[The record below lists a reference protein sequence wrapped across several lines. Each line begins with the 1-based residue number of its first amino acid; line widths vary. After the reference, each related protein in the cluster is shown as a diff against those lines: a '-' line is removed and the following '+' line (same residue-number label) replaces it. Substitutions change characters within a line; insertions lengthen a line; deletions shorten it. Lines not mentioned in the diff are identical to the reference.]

1 MTFLPEAFIQS
12 PLFGIALTIVVYVIF
27 EIIVD
32 KFELSI
38 IPPFVLA
45 CPMIIAFIYFQE
57 PYITYED
64 YETGAGF
71 INFLLGPATV
81 ALALPLYN
89 NRRII
94 KENLPVII
102 SGILV
107 ATITG
112 IVSIFICGKM
122 FGASSQVLLSMI
134 PKSVTTPIAMD
145 ISSAIGGIPALT
157 AACVIFTGMLG
168 ATFNHKILEALKIK
182 NNIAIGL
189 SIGASRHQRLRR
201 QKCPAAGNRRR
212 FHRAYRHSYFH
223 FGSYSA
229 AVYGKLILKF
239 NTKYTQ
245 KTVLPFTAIPSFY
258 FAGFVKFMPHSFMP
272 RSYLLRFSGVTGTRF
287 AICPA

>member
-1 MTFLPEAFIQS
+1 MPENDFFTRS
-12 PLFGIALTIVVYVIF
+12 FHPIAAVWH
-27 EIIVD
+27 
-32 KFELSI
+32 
-38 IPPFVLA
+38 
-45 CPMIIAFIYFQE
+45 C
-57 PYITYED
+57 
-64 YETGAGF
+64 
-71 INFLLGPATV
+71 LGPATV

-107 ATITG
+107 ATVTG

-189 SIGASRHQRLRR
+189 SIGASSHGLGTSV
-201 QKCPAAGNRRR
+201 CAGKN
-212 FHRAYRHSYFH
+212 ALQLAIGGASI
-223 FGSYSA
+223 GLTGIATS
-229 AVYGKLILKF
+229 ILAPIL
-239 NTKYTQ
+239 
-245 KTVLPFTAIPSFY
+245 LPFMESLF
-258 FAGFVKFMPHSFMP
+258 
-272 RSYLLRFSGVTGTRF
+272 
-287 AICPA
+287 

>member
-12 PLFGIALTIVVYVIF
+12 PLFGIALTIVVYVIC

-107 ATITG
+107 ATVTG
-112 IVSIFICGKM
+112 IVSIFICGKI
-122 FGASSQVLLSMI
+122 FGASSQVLLSM
-134 PKSVTTPIAMD
+134 IAMD

-189 SIGASRHQRLRR
+189 SIGASSHGLGTSV
-201 QKCPAAGNRRR
+201 CAGKN
-212 FHRAYRHSYFH
+212 ALQLAIGGASI
-223 FGSYSA
+223 GLTGIATS
-229 AVYGKLILKF
+229 ILAPIL
-239 NTKYTQ
+239 
-245 KTVLPFTAIPSFY
+245 LPFMESLF
-258 FAGFVKFMPHSFMP
+258 
-272 RSYLLRFSGVTGTRF
+272 
-287 AICPA
+287 

>member
-12 PLFGIALTIVVYVIF
+12 PLFGIALTIVVYVIC

-107 ATITG
+107 ATVTG

-168 ATFNHKILEALKIK
+168 ATFNHKILEDLKIK

-189 SIGASRHQRLRR
+189 SIGASSHGLGTSV
-201 QKCPAAGNRRR
+201 CAGKN
-212 FHRAYRHSYFH
+212 ALQLAIGGASI
-223 FGSYSA
+223 GLTGIATS
-229 AVYGKLILKF
+229 ILAPIL
-239 NTKYTQ
+239 
-245 KTVLPFTAIPSFY
+245 LPFMESLF
-258 FAGFVKFMPHSFMP
+258 
-272 RSYLLRFSGVTGTRF
+272 
-287 AICPA
+287 